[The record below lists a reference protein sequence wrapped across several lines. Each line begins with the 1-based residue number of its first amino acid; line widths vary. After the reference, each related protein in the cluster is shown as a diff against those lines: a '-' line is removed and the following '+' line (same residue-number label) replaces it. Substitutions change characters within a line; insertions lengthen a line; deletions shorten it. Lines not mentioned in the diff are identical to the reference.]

1 MKKLNTFKML
11 KHINISKIQREKT
24 KTNFS
29 HFLIYYTFIS
39 VNKQYFEN
47 LIKI

>member
-1 MKKLNTFKML
+1 ML

-24 KTNFS
+24 ETKFP
-29 HFLIYYTFIS
+29 HFLIYYTFIA

-47 LIKI
+47 LINK